1 MSGCY
6 PGEKAV
12 EAVEVVL
19 RADPQVQAIEL
30 AESS

>member
-12 EAVEVVL
+12 EAVL